1 MLSKFEIRRPD
12 MTDQDKKP
20 EPWGESF
27 KDDQPDQ
34 YSRTEHR
41 KKTQR
46 VSWTIGVLVLVVV
59 ALSFV
64 PVYGYLQ
71 TLNKPN
77 TSEQKWS
84 SSSSNKTKV
93 TDSAKSES
101 EAKKRS
107 SESKAKSEAS
117 AKEKSEKAASEK
129 AASEKAASNQKAQ
142 EDADKKAQEEAAKK
156 EQDAAAKR
164 ESEAQAASES
174 QANEKQYATVAQGQG
189 AYRVAANAG
198 ISQAKL
204 QELNPGVDLGSVSAG
219 QRLRV
224 Q

>member
-1 MLSKFEIRRPD
+1 

-129 AASEKAASNQKAQ
+129 AASEKAASEKAASNQKAQ

>member
-1 MLSKFEIRRPD
+1 MVSKFEIRRPD

-20 EPWGESF
+20 EPWGGSF

-46 VSWTIGVLVLVVV
+46 VSWTIGILVLVVV

-117 AKEKSEKAASEK
+117 VKEQSEKAASEK
-129 AASEKAASNQKAQ
+129 VASEKAASNQKAQ
-142 EDADKKAQEEAAKK
+142 EKAAKK

-164 ESEAQAASES
+164 ELEARAASES
-174 QANEKQYATVAQGQG
+174 QDDEKQYATVAQGQG

-204 QELNPGVDLGSVSAG
+204 QELNPGVDLSSVSAG

>member
-1 MLSKFEIRRPD
+1 

-46 VSWTIGVLVLVVV
+46 VSWTIGILVLVVV

-117 AKEKSEKAASEK
+117 AKEQSEKDASEK
-129 AASEKAASNQKAQ
+129 AASEKAASNQ
-142 EDADKKAQEEAAKK
+142 KAQEEAAKK

-164 ESEAQAASES
+164 ESEAKAASEN
-174 QANEKQYATVAQGQG
+174 QDNEKQYATVAQGQG

-204 QELNPGVDLGSVSAG
+204 QELNPGVDLSSVSAG

>member
-1 MLSKFEIRRPD
+1 

-46 VSWTIGVLVLVVV
+46 VSWTIGILVLVVV

-117 AKEKSEKAASEK
+117 AKEQSEKVASEK

-142 EDADKKAQEEAAKK
+142 EEADKK

-164 ESEAQAASES
+164 ESEARAASES
-174 QANEKQYATVAQGQG
+174 QDDEKQYATVAQGQG

-204 QELNPGVDLGSVSAG
+204 QELNPGVDLSSVSAG